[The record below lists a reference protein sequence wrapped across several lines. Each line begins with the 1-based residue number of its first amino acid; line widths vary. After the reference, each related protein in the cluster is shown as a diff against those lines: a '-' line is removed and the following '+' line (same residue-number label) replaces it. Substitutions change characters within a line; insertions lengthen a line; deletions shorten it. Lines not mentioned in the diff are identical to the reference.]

1 MSNPTGT
8 ALANV
13 RQEQRGLI
21 ESIKHPQMQ
30 AQIQASLP
38 PSVSLDRFTAVTIS
52 AINHNPDLINADRN
66 SFYNA
71 VVKAAQEGLLPDG
84 NDAILNIYNTNIAP
98 RGQPEKWVR
107 KVQYQRMVGGIIKLF
122 EKAGIDAFAESVYQN
137 DQFDVWNDADGQHF
151 VHRPTKLGQ
160 PKGERIGAY
169 AVAKRPGGRS
179 AIIQVMDMEALARAR
194 SASKSPDKGP
204 WATWPERM
212 EQKSALHR
220 LKKRVATI
228 DEEAAKHLDAVDD
241 EFEDDDKQPEPV
253 KASRPMPTENGKRP
267 AALQSVVDQAED
279 APTGEG
285 QPPIEE
291 GDPGPRE
298 GDII

>member
-1 MSNPTGT
+1 MSNPTGN
-8 ALANV
+8 AVAV
-13 RQEQRGLI
+13 RHEQRSLI

-52 AINHNPDLINADRN
+52 AINHNPDLLNAERN

-71 VVKAAQEGLLPDG
+71 VVKAAQDGLLPDG
-84 NDAILNIYNTNIAP
+84 NDAVLNIYNTKV
-98 RGQPEKWVR
+98 GEKWVK

-137 DQFDVWNDADGQHF
+137 DEFQFWNDNDGQHI
-151 VHRPTKLGQ
+151 VHKPTRLGQ

-169 AVAKRPGGRS
+169 AVARRPGGRS
-179 AIIQVMDMEALARAR
+179 AIIQVMDMEDLTKVRA
-194 SASKSPDKGP
+194 ASKSPDKGP
-204 WATWPERM
+204 WAVWTERM

-220 LKKRVATI
+220 LKKRVAAI
-228 DEEAAKHLDAVDD
+228 DEEAAKHLSGLDD
-241 EFEDDDKQPEPV
+241 ELLDDKPEPV
-253 KASRPMPTENGKRP
+253 EQPKPTVPTGNEARPRS
-267 AALQSVVDQAED
+267 LQAVVDAEAD
-279 APTGEG
+279 APAEVVDTT
-285 QPPIEE
+285 QE